1 MALSLKHV
9 NTRDVKEPGGRW
21 PRVSFFLKAG
31 LLAGLLLSLLVLTAG
46 AEEEEEYVEQMF
58 LNKKQALK
66 LAFPGF
72 RKFKKKK
79 VWLSDTQKAA
89 IQKILG
95 DQIEYKERR
104 VTHYF
109 GISDAGKPVG
119 AMVIGNEIGRSYPIT
134 FMVVINPDGTVKDV
148 EIMVYRE
155 PHGWEVRFE
164 SFMSQFFGRNASDPF
179 DNINNIT
186 GATLSVRSMTKGVRK
201 AVAEF
206 QVIYKDRVK

>member
-1 MALSLKHV
+1 MNIFNWK
-9 NTRDVKEPGGRW
+9 KPGGLW
-21 PRVSFFLKAG
+21 SRVSFFIRAATLTG
-31 LLAGLLLSLLVLTAG
+31 ILISLLTLTAG
-46 AEEEEEYVEQMF
+46 AEEEEYVEQMF
-58 LNKKQALK
+58 LSKKQALK
-66 LAFPGF
+66 LAFPGV
-72 RKFKKKK
+72 KKVKKKK
-79 VWLSDTQKAA
+79 VWLSDTQTAA
-89 IQKILG
+89 IQRILG

-109 GISDAGKPVG
+109 GLNEAGNPIG

-148 EIMVYRE
+148 EVMVYRE

-164 SFMSQFFGRNASDPF
+164 SFMSQFFGRDASDPF
-179 DNINNIT
+179 NNINNIT

-206 QVIYKDRVK
+206 QVIYKDKVK

>member
-1 MALSLKHV
+1 MALSLNSI
-9 NTRDVKEPGGRW
+9 NTQYAKKPDGLW
-21 PRVSFFLKAG
+21 LRVSFFIKTILM
-31 LLAGLLLSLLVLTAG
+31 AG
-46 AEEEEEYVEQMF
+46 ALLCFLTLTVGAEEEEYVEQMF
-58 LNKKQALK
+58 LTKKQALK
-66 LAFPGF
+66 VAFPGV
-72 RKFKKKK
+72 KKVKKKK
-79 VWLSDTQKAA
+79 VWLSDTQTVA

-95 DQIEYKERR
+95 DQIKYNERR

-109 GISDAGKPVG
+109 GLDEAGQPIG

-134 FMVVINPDGTVKDV
+134 FMVVINLDGTVKDV

-164 SFMSQFFGRNASDPF
+164 SFLSQFFGRNGGDPF

-186 GATLSVRSMTKGVRK
+186 GATLSVRSMTKGVKK

-206 QVIYKDRVK
+206 QVIYKDKVK

>member
-1 MALSLKHV
+1 MK
-9 NTRDVKEPGGRW
+9 KPGGLW
-21 PRVSFFLKAG
+21 PRVSFFIRAVVITG
-31 LLAGLLLSLLVLTAG
+31 LLVSFLTLTAG
-46 AEEEEEYVEQMF
+46 AEEEEYVERVF
-58 LNKKQALK
+58 LTKKQALK
-66 LAFPGF
+66 LAFPGV
-72 RKFKKKK
+72 KKVKKKK
-79 VWLSDTQKAA
+79 VWLTDTQTAA

-104 VTHYF
+104 ATYYF
-109 GISDAGKPVG
+109 GLDEAGKPTG

-134 FMVVINPDGTVKDV
+134 FMVVLNTDGTVKDV

-164 SFMSQFFGRNASDPF
+164 SFMSQFFGRGAGDPF

-186 GATLSVRSMTKGVRK
+186 GATLSVRSMTKGVKK

-206 QVIYKDRVK
+206 QVIYKDKVK

>member
-1 MALSLKHV
+1 MNIRHLK
-9 NTRDVKEPGGRW
+9 KPGGLSH
-21 PRVSFFLKAG
+21 RVSFFIRSAITTT
-31 LLAGLLLSLLVLTAG
+31 LLMSVLTLTAG
-46 AEEEEEYVEQMF
+46 AEEEEYVEQMF
-58 LNKKQALK
+58 LTKKEALK
-66 LAFPGF
+66 LAFPGV
-72 RKFKKKK
+72 KKVKKQK
-79 VWLSDTQKAA
+79 VWLSDTQTAA

-109 GISDAGKPVG
+109 GLDEVDKPMG

-134 FMVVINPDGTVKDV
+134 FMVVINLDGTVKDV

-164 SFMSQFFGRNASDPF
+164 SFMSQFFGRDASDSF

-186 GATLSVRSMTKGVRK
+186 GATLSVRSMTKGVKK

-206 QVIYKDRVK
+206 QVIYKDKVQ

>member
-1 MALSLKHV
+1 MTA
-9 NTRDVKEPGGRW
+9 
-21 PRVSFFLKAG
+21 
-31 LLAGLLLSLLVLTAG
+31 SLLCFLTLTVG

-58 LNKKQALK
+58 LTKKQALK
-66 LAFPGF
+66 LAFPGV
-72 RKFKKKK
+72 KKVKKKK
-79 VWLSDTQKAA
+79 VWLSDTQKTA

-95 DQIEYKERR
+95 NQIEYRERR

-109 GISDAGKPVG
+109 GLDEADKPIG

-134 FMVVINPDGTVKDV
+134 FMVVINLDGTVKDV

-164 SFMSQFFGRNASDPF
+164 SFMSQFFGRDGGDPF

-186 GATLSVRSMTKGVRK
+186 GATLSVRSMTKGVKK

-206 QVIYKDRVK
+206 QVIYKDKVK

>member
-1 MALSLKHV
+1 LALSIRIK
-9 NTRDVKEPGGRW
+9 NSQNGKKPGGLW
-21 PRVSFFLKAG
+21 SRVSFCFRAVVVTG
-31 LLAGLLLSLLVLTAG
+31 LLVSFLAFTVG
-46 AEEEEEYVEQMF
+46 AEEEYVEQMF
-58 LNKKQALK
+58 LTKKEALR
-66 LAFPGF
+66 LAFPGV
-72 RKFKKKK
+72 KKVKKKK
-79 VWLSDTQKAA
+79 AWLTDTQKTA

-95 DQIEYKERR
+95 DQIEYKESR

-109 GISDAGKPVG
+109 GLNEAGQPVG

-134 FMVVINPDGTVKDV
+134 FMVVLNTDGTVKDV

-164 SFMSQFFGRNASDPF
+164 SFMSQFFGRGASDPF

-186 GATLSVRSMTKGVRK
+186 GATLSVRSMTRGVRK

-206 QVIYKDRVK
+206 QVIYKDKVK